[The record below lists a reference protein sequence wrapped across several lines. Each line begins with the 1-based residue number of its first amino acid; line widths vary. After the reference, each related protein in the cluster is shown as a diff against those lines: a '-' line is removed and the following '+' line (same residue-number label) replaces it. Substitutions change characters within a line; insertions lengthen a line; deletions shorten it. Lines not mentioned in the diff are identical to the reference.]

1 MKLTAPAGSATL
13 SAMSHT
19 VRKLIALLMLLWLP
33 LSSGSAV
40 AASLAMQL
48 PNGSCHE
55 SGAMS
60 QHAMNDRQMMQQHD
74 HQMMQQHD
82 HQMMQH
88 DDQTSPTDPSS
99 ACATCAVCHLACS
112 GFAVA
117 QSPVASLVA
126 TTMQIVTF
134 KPEIFISHVSAPLL
148 PPPLARV

>member
-1 MKLTAPAGSATL
+1 MKLTAPPASATL
-13 SAMSHT
+13 GTMSHT

-33 LSSGSAV
+33 LSSGSAL

-48 PNGSCHE
+48 QPGSCHE

-60 QHAMNDRQMMQQHD
+60 QHAMND
-74 HQMMQQHD
+74 HQMMQ
-82 HQMMQH
+82 QH

>member
-60 QHAMNDRQMMQQHD
+60 QHAMNDR
-74 HQMMQQHD
+74 QMMQQHD

>member
-1 MKLTAPAGSATL
+1 
-13 SAMSHT
+13 MSRT
-19 VRKLIALLMLLWLP
+19 VRKLIALFMLLWLP
-33 LSSGSAV
+33 LSSGSAM

-60 QHAMNDRQMMQQHD
+60 QHAMNG
-74 HQMMQQHD
+74 